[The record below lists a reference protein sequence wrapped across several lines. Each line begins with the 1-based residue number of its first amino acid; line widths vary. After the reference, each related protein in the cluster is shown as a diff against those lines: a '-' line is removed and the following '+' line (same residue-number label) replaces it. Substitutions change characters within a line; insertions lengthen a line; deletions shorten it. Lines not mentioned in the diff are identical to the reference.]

1 MRSKIGSWEVQLHG
15 KTVFAM
21 NTRTGDTAKASV
33 SPVPPKTFVKFAYR
47 VGGWDRAV
55 PKSVHAL
62 AQKMVN
68 QKARSEHNATV
79 RNMF

>member
-1 MRSKIGSWEVQLHG
+1 MRSKVGAWEVQLHG

-21 NTRTGDTAKASV
+21 NTRTGDTARASV

-55 PKSVHAL
+55 PKSVQTL

-68 QKARSEHNATV
+68 QKARSEHNAAV
-79 RNMF
+79 RNVF